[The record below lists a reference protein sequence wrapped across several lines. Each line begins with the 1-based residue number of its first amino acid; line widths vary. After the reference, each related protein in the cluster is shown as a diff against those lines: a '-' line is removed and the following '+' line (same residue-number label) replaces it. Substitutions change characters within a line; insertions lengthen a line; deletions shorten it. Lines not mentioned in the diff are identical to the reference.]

1 MWWIFFILFL
11 LVSVISSTI
20 LYFSLR
26 RINQYEILIL
36 QFQQIVSFATEKM
49 KAVDAKGH
57 YESDDET
64 GFFFEQLK
72 QLQLTLDG
80 LFETEQLQEKTDAK
94 SKSKSKS

>member
-1 MWWIFFILFL
+1 MWWTFFILFFL
-11 LVSVISSTI
+11 ISVVSSTL

-26 RINQYEILIL
+26 RINQYEDLIL
-36 QFQQIVSFATEKM
+36 QFQQIVQFATEKM
-49 KAVDAKGH
+49 KQVDTRGH

-80 LFETEQLQEKTDAK
+80 VFETTEEIEDGNKK
-94 SKSKSKS
+94 SS